1 MAVWIVRGG
10 SRFADAE
17 QDFLES
23 RSVGIY
29 FGVDQTMGGM
39 SDVVMRREIQRFYI
53 RDVAERDVQ
62 FQPRVVTYFLN
73 QMLTFR
79 DGIQPGDTIVMP
91 RKATLSSCPV
101 RCLADTRWLRG

>member
-53 RDVAERDVQ
+53 RDVAERNVQ

-79 DGIQPGDTIVMP
+79 DWHSAGRHYRHAP
-91 RKATLSSCPV
+91 
-101 RCLADTRWLRG
+101 